1 MLCGCGG
8 LLSGYRPGRNRRLQ
22 LQAKSKVCYVGVVGY
37 YSGHYKFLK

>member
-1 MLCGCGG
+1 MWV
-8 LLSGYRPGRNRRLQ
+8 RWAIKWVQARQEQEVLQ